1 VLPQIDEYR
10 PTADGQPP
18 LARAQDWLQT
28 VDPATGQPATR
39 ETNTMPQW
47 AGSCWYYLRFLS
59 PTRDDVAWDPEEE
72 KYWMPVDLYVGGSE
86 HAVLHLLYARFWHK
100 VLHDAGY
107 ASTPEPFRRLFHQG
121 MIHKASFREKETGK
135 YREARE
141 VEERE
146 GKGLDPA
153 TGNFAAMSSVTWYVR
168 GTDDVVETKLDKMSK
183 SRYNVVNPDDMCA
196 EYGAD
201 AMRLY
206 ELFMGPLSDGVEW
219 ETAGVLGTRR
229 FLDRAWRLLVD
240 SETGALTD
248 KVSEDVSEDAGPRN
262 RELERA
268 LHAAIKKVTQAVTD
282 LRFNTA
288 IAEMMVFVNEA
299 TKAAK
304 VPRAWFEA
312 FVKILSPF
320 APHVAEELW
329 QRLGYTTTI
338 AFQPWPAHD
347 EAKLARDTIAIAVQ
361 VNGKLRGQIEVPA
374 DAGEDA
380 IKSAARADDKVTPF
394 LEGRPI
400 KREIYVKGK
409 LVNLVV

>member
-1 VLPQIDEYR
+1 
-10 PTADGQPP
+10 
-18 LARAQDWLQT
+18 
-28 VDPATGQPATR
+28 
-39 ETNTMPQW
+39 
-47 AGSCWYYLRFLS
+47 
-59 PTRDDVAWDPEEE
+59 
-72 KYWMPVDLYVGGSE
+72 MPVDLYVGGSE

-107 ASTPEPFRRLFHQG
+107 VSTKEPFQRLFHQG
-121 MIHKASFREKETGK
+121 MIHKTSFREKESGK
-135 YREARE
+135 YRTAEEVEARD
-141 VEERE
+141 
-146 GKGLDPA
+146 GKGLDPVN
-153 TGNFAAMSSVTWYVR
+153 GNFAQLSSSAWFVR
-168 GTDDVVETKLDKMSK
+168 GTDLAVETKLDKMSK

-201 AMRLY
+201 ATRLY
-206 ELFMGPLSDGVEW
+206 ELFMGPLNEGVEW

-240 SETGALTD
+240 PETDALAG
-248 KVSEDVSEDAGPRN
+248 KVSEDAERGN

-299 TKAAK
+299 TKAPK
-304 VPRAWFEA
+304 VPRDWFEA
-312 FVKILSPF
+312 FVKLLAPF

-329 QRLGYTTTI
+329 QRLGHTQTI
-338 AFQPWPAHD
+338 AFEPWPTFD
-347 EAKLARDTIAIAVQ
+347 EGKLARDTIVIAVQ

-380 IKSAARADDKVTPF
+380 IRAAAKVDEKVVPF
-394 LEGRPI
+394 LEGKSIR
-400 KREIYVKGK
+400 REIYVKGK